1 MEKTYSRRLKKL
13 REAMA
18 GVAIRQKSRQAGVEG
33 KTFSRDRKMPLKDI
47 LTSSLSK
54 KGLTNVME
62 LRNYFREKGSEMEI
76 TKQGYLQQRKRLNPE
91 VFTYL
96 NDEYVKDFYQAG
108 EAELWNGYLLLAV
121 DGSKAEVP
129 NAQENREH
137 FGSCG
142 NQHTTGEARAL
153 VSCAYD
159 ILNGFY
165 LSMEIGHIRSG
176 EIALAKKNLEH
187 LKEIGIEQPV
197 LVIFDRGYPALE
209 FIDFLEREGLY
220 YLFRLSSKDYK
231 AERKEVQGN
240 DAEIVLKHTG
250 PRLDGIRRKHPE
262 KYADMLNK
270 KETRTRFIRGSLP
283 TGAELALLTNL
294 PAQFPQDDLLAL
306 YYRRWEIEKKYHT
319 LKNKIKFESVTG
331 KASVYVY
338 QDFRSQLL
346 VYNMVQDI
354 RRYADDEARKT
365 GIRKGLKY
373 PLRTNENIAI
383 GLFKEQMIKILLEES
398 PDRQAELLYQL
409 QSDMERFVLPIRIS
423 PGRQRNKIIS
433 NKYKNNLKH
442 SF

>member
-1 MEKTYSRRLKKL
+1 MEKSYSRRFENI
-13 REAMA
+13 RNEIA
-18 GVAIRQKSRQAGVEG
+18 GTAIRQRSRQPGAKG
-33 KTFSRDRKMPLKDI
+33 KPFSRDRKMPLKDI

-62 LRNYFREKGSEMEI
+62 LRNYFREKGSKVEI
-76 TKQGYLQQRKRLNPE
+76 TKQGYLQQRKKLNPD

-108 EAELWNGYLLLAV
+108 EAELWNGYLLLAI

-129 NAQENREH
+129 NSQENREH
-137 FGSCG
+137 FGSSG
-142 NQHTTGEARAL
+142 NQKASGPARAM

-165 LSMEIGHIRSG
+165 LSMEIGHIRSS
-176 EIALAKKNLEH
+176 EIALAQKNLEH
-187 LKEIGIEQPV
+187 LEELGIEQPV
-197 LVIFDRGYPALE
+197 LVIFDRGYPSLE
-209 FIDFLEREGLY
+209 CIDFLESRGMHY
-220 YLFRLSSKDYK
+220 IFRLSSKDYK

-240 DAEIVLKHTG
+240 DAEIVLKHTK
-250 PRLDGIRRKHPE
+250 PRLEGISKKHPE
-262 KYADMLNK
+262 KYAHMREK

-283 TGAELALLTNL
+283 AGTELALITNL
-294 PAQFPQDDLLAL
+294 PARFSRDDLLAL
-306 YYRRWEIEKKYHT
+306 YHQRWEIEKKYHT

-331 KASVYVY
+331 RASIYVY

-354 RRYADDEARKT
+354 RRCADAEVSRT
-365 GIRKGLKY
+365 GVKKGLKH
-373 PLRTNENIAI
+373 PLRTNENIAV
-383 GLFKEQMIKILLEES
+383 GLFKEQMIKIILEES
-398 PDRQAELLYQL
+398 PQRQADLLYQM
-409 QSDMERFVLPIRIS
+409 QREMERFVLPIRIS
-423 PGRQRNKIIS
+423 PNRERHKNLS